1 MFNLQTSLVSDQ
13 DTLAATQGQ
22 LANSLIAAYKAIGGG
37 WEIRYGI
44 RRGSFEMIED
54 AGAADGLPSPVG
66 TGPEA
71 EQDELPP
78 VPTDQLPPVP
88 TDE

>member
-1 MFNLQTSLVSDQ
+1 VSDQ
-13 DTLAATQGQ
+13 DTLAVTQGQ
-22 LANSLIAAYKAIGGG
+22 LANSLIDAYKAIGGG

-44 RRGSFEMIED
+44 RRGSIEMIED
-54 AGAADGLPSPVG
+54 AGRPSPVG
-66 TGPEA
+66 TSPEA

-78 VPTDQLPPVP
+78 VPTEELPPVP